1 MNASGD
7 KAAKTLKD
15 RKLGLVGLGRMGA
28 PMVRNLLEAGAAVSV
43 FNRTAA
49 TAERFVRDN
58 PGAVL
63 AASPAETV
71 AAAEVTIVNVSDTPA
86 VEALMT
92 GPQGLLAGFARPAK
106 SPRILIDM
114 GTTAPAA
121 TRRFAEAVTEA
132 GGAYLDAPV
141 SGGVV
146 GAEAGTLTIM
156 VGGKDEDVVRARP
169 VLERLG
175 QRVTHVGPSGAGQ
188 VAKAANQMIVA
199 LTIGA
204 VAEAFALARSAH
216 VDLPRLREALLGGF
230 AQSRILDLHGQR
242 MIDGNFEPGGRIRLQ
257 RKDVQ
262 QALEVAAEAGLELP
276 GTELNLTLWDE
287 MIERGWG
294 DLDHSALYKLYE

>member
-1 MNASGD
+1 MTPSSDNSARILTG
-7 KAAKTLKD
+7 

-28 PMVRNLLEAGAAVSV
+28 PMVRNLLKAGASVSI

-49 TAERFVRDN
+49 TTEAFVRDN
-58 PGAVL
+58 PGAIA
-63 AASPAETV
+63 AASPAEVV
-71 AAAEVTIVNVSDTPA
+71 AAAEITIVNVSDTPA
-86 VEALMT
+86 VEALMA
-92 GPQGLLAGFARPAK
+92 GPQGLVAGLAKPAK
-106 SPRILIDM
+106 PPRILMDM
-114 GTTAPAA
+114 GTTAPSA
-121 TRRFAEAVTEA
+121 TRRFAEETARV

-146 GAEAGTLTIM
+146 GAEASTLSIM
-156 VGGKDEDVVRARP
+156 VGGKDEDVARARP
-169 VLERLG
+169 ILERLG
-175 QRVTHVGPSGAGQ
+175 NRVTHVGPSGAGQ

-204 VAEAFALARSAH
+204 VAEAFALARTAN
-216 VDLPRLREALLGGF
+216 VDLPKLREALLGGF

-276 GTELNLTLWDE
+276 GTQLNLKLWDE

>member
-1 MNASGD
+1 MTSSGD
-7 KAAKTLKD
+7 NSRKTLTD
-15 RKLGLVGLGRMGA
+15 RKLGLVGLGRMGV
-28 PMVRNLLEAGAAVSV
+28 PMARNLLKAGAHLTV

-49 TAERFVRDN
+49 TTDAFVRDN
-58 PGAVL
+58 PGAVA
-63 AASPAETV
+63 AASPAEVV
-71 AAAEVTIVNVSDTPA
+71 AAAEITIINVSDTPA

-92 GPQGLLAGFARPAK
+92 GPQGLLAGLAKPAQP
-106 SPRILIDM
+106 PRILIDM

-121 TRRFAEAVTEA
+121 TRRFAEEIARA

-146 GAEAGTLTIM
+146 GAEAGTLSIM
-156 VGGKDEDVVRARP
+156 VGGKEQDVARARA

-175 QRVTHVGPSGAGQ
+175 NRVTHVGPSGGGQ

-204 VAEAFALARSAH
+204 VAEAFALARTAN
-216 VDLPRLREALLGGF
+216 VDLAKLREALMGGF

-242 MIDGNFEPGGRIRLQ
+242 MIDGSFEPGGRIRLQ

-276 GTELNLTLWDE
+276 GTQLNLKLWDE